1 MKGRFKA
8 LRIVLLGLL
17 TLVVLLV
24 GIVYVALFTPLRNTL
39 INKALSSTLE
49 AKVEVAQLHLKLLR
63 SWPEL
68 SLELNGICVT

>member
-39 INKALSSTLE
+39 INKALESSL
-49 AKVEVAQLHLKLLR
+49 
-63 SWPEL
+63 
-68 SLELNGICVT
+68 

>member
-24 GIVYVALFTPLRNTL
+24 GIVYVAL
-39 INKALSSTLE
+39 
-49 AKVEVAQLHLKLLR
+49 LLR
-63 SWPEL
+63 FATP
-68 SLELNGICVT
+68 